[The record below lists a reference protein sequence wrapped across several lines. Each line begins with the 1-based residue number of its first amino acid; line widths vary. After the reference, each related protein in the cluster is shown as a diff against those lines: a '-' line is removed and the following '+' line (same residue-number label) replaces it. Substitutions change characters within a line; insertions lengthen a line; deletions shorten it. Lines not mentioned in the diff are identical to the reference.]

1 MEVRLKFGLDQLLY
15 GMKQTNVEQIYGK
28 ADFQFFD
35 EDENVVLVYN
45 KLKAKLTFYADEDF
59 KLGYITTSNNELT
72 FFGSSVLGKS
82 KSEVLELFK
91 ANKIEKWETEIVE
104 GEEMLFNEDNWVFLY
119 FDYNELIKIEIGA
132 VFNNQDEF
140 DWKFK
145 S

>member
-1 MEVRLKFGLDQLLY
+1 MEAKLKFGLDQLLY
-15 GMKQTNVEQIYGK
+15 GMKQNNVEQIYGK

-35 EDENVVLVYN
+35 EDENVVLVYY
-45 KLKAKLTFYADEDF
+45 KLKVKLTFYADEDF
-59 KLGYITTSNNELT
+59 KLGYITTSNAELT
-72 FFGSSVLGKS
+72 FFGTTVLGKS

-104 GEEMLFNEDNWVFLY
+104 GEEMLFNEDHWIFLY

-145 S
+145 G

>member
-1 MEVRLKFGLDQLLY
+1 MEAKLKFGLDQLPY
-15 GMKQTNVEQIYGK
+15 GMKQNNVEQIYGK

-59 KLGYITTSNNELT
+59 KLGYITTSNTELT
-72 FFGSSVLGKS
+72 FFGTTVLGKS
-82 KSEVLELFK
+82 KNEVLELFK
-91 ANKIEKWETEIVE
+91 ANKIEKWEIEIVE

-119 FDYNELIKIEIGA
+119 FDYNQLIKIEIGA

-140 DWKFK
+140 DWKF
-145 S
+145 

>member
-1 MEVRLKFGLDQLLY
+1 MEAKLKFGLDQLLY
-15 GMKQTNVEQIYGK
+15 GMKQNNVEQIYGK

-59 KLGYITTSNNELT
+59 KLGYITTSNTELT
-72 FFGSSVLGKS
+72 FFGTTVLGKS
-82 KSEVLELFK
+82 KNEVLELFK
-91 ANKIEKWETEIVE
+91 ANKIEKWEIEIVE

-119 FDYNELIKIEIGA
+119 FDYNQLIKIEIGA

-140 DWKFK
+140 DWKF
-145 S
+145 